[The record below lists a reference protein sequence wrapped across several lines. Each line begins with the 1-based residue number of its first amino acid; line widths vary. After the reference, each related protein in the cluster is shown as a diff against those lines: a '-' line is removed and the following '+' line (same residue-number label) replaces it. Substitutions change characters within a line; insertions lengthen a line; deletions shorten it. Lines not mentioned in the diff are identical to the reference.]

1 MTATSEPQ
9 DRDVI
14 GPGRVA
20 VVTGGASGIGRALA
34 EAFAAAGSAVVVADL
49 DAPEAET
56 VAAAI
61 RAGGGAALAVG
72 VDVSDAAAVDQL
84 AATTLAQFGRVDV
97 LCNNAGVST
106 FNLFRDQTLD
116 DWRWVVGVNLWG
128 VVHGIHTFVPIM
140 REQGTAGH
148 IVNTASIAGLLSG
161 VAFIGPYCATKVAV
175 VSISETLAQEL
186 AIDETPIG
194 VSVLCPSSV
203 DTKVM
208 ESERGRPASLGVEQ
222 RTEMAESVRLM
233 IRDGFTGPTGM
244 TPAQVAAR
252 VLEAI
257 GNREFWIV
265 THPGEFPTVEARRRR
280 DPGRLPAR
288 LTTGAASP
296 TASSLPEQLGGP
308 LADGDGAE
316 VGRRPDDGRHDGRV
330 DDVQRVHAVDP
341 ELPVDHGAGVGVGAH
356 AAGAGR
362 VEPPADRRLD
372 VGLERLAVVRARG
385 VEQPDA
391 RVHRRRTRGSK
402 RDSMMSCRPSTRRG
416 RSPGSVSIPKS
427 TWGRTAGSA
436 LRSRTVPRESG
447 SCTPTTSAL
456 IDATPRALRMS
467 GKSASSHA
475 AHMLSHMS
483 SARSRRRRVPRAE
496 LAHAVVRRVEVVAR
510 DEEHRG
516 ALVVHQVLADAGQ
529 LDDAVD
535 ADLGEVAGRADPGP
549 QQQRRRLQ
557 RAGGEDDARRRA
569 PVPALRR
576 AGTRRRSRGRARA
589 GRGSPRCRARSSG
602 SRAAGRGGGTSARS
616 TCGRRRAGS
625 WASARCP
632 RRPAR

>member
-1 MTATSEPQ
+1 MTDASGAHT

-49 DAPEAET
+49 DAAEAET

-61 RAGGGAALAVG
+61 RAGGGAALAVE
-72 VDVSDAAAVDQL
+72 VDVSDAAAVERL
-84 AATTLAQFGRVDV
+84 AATTLERFGRVDV

-140 REQGTAGH
+140 REQGTPGH

-208 ESERGRPASLGVEQ
+208 ESERGRPASLGVEH

-265 THPGEFPTVEARRRR
+265 THPG
-280 DPGRLPAR
+280 
-288 LTTGAASP
+288 
-296 TASSLPEQLGGP
+296 
-308 LADGDGAE
+308 
-316 VGRRPDDGRHDGRV
+316 RV
-330 DDVQRVHAVDP
+330 P
-341 ELPVDHGAGVGVGAH
+341 
-356 AAGAGR
+356 
-362 VEPPADRRLD
+362 DRR
-372 VGLERLAVVRARG
+372 GPGA
-385 VEQPDA
+385 
-391 RVHRRRTRGSK
+391 TGS
-402 RDSMMSCRPSTRRG
+402 SRPSPRLRPGLT
-416 RSPGSVSIPKS
+416 SPGS
-427 TWGRTAGSA
+427 R
-436 LRSRTVPRESG
+436 
-447 SCTPTTSAL
+447 
-456 IDATPRALRMS
+456 
-467 GKSASSHA
+467 
-475 AHMLSHMS
+475 
-483 SARSRRRRVPRAE
+483 
-496 LAHAVVRRVEVVAR
+496 
-510 DEEHRG
+510 
-516 ALVVHQVLADAGQ
+516 
-529 LDDAVD
+529 
-535 ADLGEVAGRADPGP
+535 
-549 QQQRRRLQ
+549 
-557 RAGGEDDARRRA
+557 
-569 PVPALRR
+569 
-576 AGTRRRSRGRARA
+576 
-589 GRGSPRCRARSSG
+589 
-602 SRAAGRGGGTSARS
+602 
-616 TCGRRRAGS
+616 
-625 WASARCP
+625 
-632 RRPAR
+632 